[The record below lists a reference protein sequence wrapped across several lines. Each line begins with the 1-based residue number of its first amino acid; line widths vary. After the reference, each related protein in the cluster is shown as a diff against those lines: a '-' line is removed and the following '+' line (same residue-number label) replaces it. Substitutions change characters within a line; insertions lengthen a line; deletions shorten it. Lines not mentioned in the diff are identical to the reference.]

1 MNLAVCLFAA
11 LFASAVWWQP
21 FFERMSSKAAYVRPI
36 QDLSVVA
43 GRVAEQVCGRVVH
56 HFTETFKRGSSK
68 TVAVIVDGQS
78 LRSVLVLEAWSLAD
92 QGHMKQTLIQYAG
105 QVVSISNFKLQSK
118 GRSLVY
124 FDRDLK
130 VAFDKNTTVK
140 LSTGD
145 FPDALPLLPNVKDAT
160 LCNGPCMVSMQVV
173 LLEDPVTSEA
183 KMQAGGTK
191 QVCNA
196 KVASGECSLNVAFWH
211 PLSENMTSAS
221 KNGVF
226 RLDWMMLIPDG
237 PGKFKLTSGSGSSVQ
252 QQIGDVAEEIRQKL
266 AVVDDIQS
274 LSANY
279 GKSREEKLRQ
289 MFSVGSL
296 TTLHHIMHLDL
307 ATGVYQGKSMMIPA
321 VFVKDIRGMNSENSD
336 SLWYLGCTQCKKQ
349 LQQDMTGGFMCETH
363 GTNAGKRVY
372 GAQVL
377 FADPTR
383 TLEAAV
389 WEDALRALAV
399 AMVDASFDMDKPEE
413 TQKLLAAALTQKMC
427 VRVEF
432 GVNKAGTG
440 MYYDLFDISAQV
452 TEDGVCGAFKALTED
467 VFFGNPGIV
476 PACCKNIKMNDHAQL
491 QVHVDDKALTV
502 DSVHI
507 LCQVRAKPNVKVMQE
522 MDGLEIHVPCVCS
535 VCGAHMTLVAAGV
548 AMSVQEIMMAQQK
561 TWLSVLCQRRWA
573 NGMFL
578 VAQFTEEKQAK
589 KLEMLQKVFK
599 FESKQECLQAL
610 GCQRPKGK
618 LTTLRICLRSNDRP
632 SVSRFRRLKKE
643 KTCERLLQ

>member
-1 MNLAVCLFAA
+1 
-11 LFASAVWWQP
+11 
-21 FFERMSSKAAYVRPI
+21 
-36 QDLSVVA
+36 
-43 GRVAEQVCGRVVH
+43 
-56 HFTETFKRGSSK
+56 
-68 TVAVIVDGQS
+68 
-78 LRSVLVLEAWSLAD
+78 
-92 QGHMKQTLIQYAG
+92 
-105 QVVSISNFKLQSK
+105 
-118 GRSLVY
+118 
-124 FDRDLK
+124 
-130 VAFDKNTTVK
+130 
-140 LSTGD
+140 
-145 FPDALPLLPNVKDAT
+145 
-160 LCNGPCMVSMQVV
+160 
-173 LLEDPVTSEA
+173 
-183 KMQAGGTK
+183 
-191 QVCNA
+191 
-196 KVASGECSLNVAFWH
+196 
-211 PLSENMTSAS
+211 
-221 KNGVF
+221 
-226 RLDWMMLIPDG
+226 
-237 PGKFKLTSGSGSSVQ
+237 
-252 QQIGDVAEEIRQKL
+252 
-266 AVVDDIQS
+266 
-274 LSANY
+274 
-279 GKSREEKLRQ
+279 

-296 TTLHHIMHLDL
+296 TTLHHIMHLDP

-377 FADPTR
+377 FAHP
-383 TLEAAV
+383 LEAAV

-476 PACCKNIKMNDHAQL
+476 PACCKNIKMNEHAQL

-502 DSVHI
+502 DSV
-507 LCQVRAKPNVKVMQE
+507 PNVTVMQE
-522 MDGLEIHVPCVCS
+522 MDGLEIHVPRVCS
-535 VCGAHMTLVAAGV
+535 VCGAHITLVAAGV
-548 AMSVQEIMMAQQK
+548 ATSVQDFMMAQQK

-589 KLEMLQKVFK
+589 KLGDAAEGVQIR
-599 FESKQECLQAL
+599 KQAGVIQSVCRHWDARD
-610 GCQRPKGK
+610 QRE
-618 LTTLRICLRSNDRP
+618 N
-632 SVSRFRRLKKE
+632 
-643 KTCERLLQ
+643 